1 MLCRRHTSKE
11 RTDRGRGPASILFMS
26 LIVFAGAQCKRRPA
40 EPAKPVIKRVGG
52 FSIEC
57 KEKVNPLDYF
67 PLAVGN
73 KWTYVSTDRTG
84 VNGSSKSVVTI
95 KWITEHAI
103 TAEYDIPEGKVF
115 LGEFIIRD
123 VRYDTPPDAN
133 ETQLRWFRDNPPR
146 GPAGLW
152 TKNYLVAG
160 NYVFDL
166 YDQGYQGWDA
176 AAQGLSARYRDEL
189 PSATPILFF
198 PLDGASYWSDRVTE
212 ERDYQAAL
220 LSMAGKGPAPNPST
234 YYWDINK
241 REDVEVPYGKVR
253 DAMKLTYTA
262 NCGTATEW
270 FKEGLGFVKAGF
282 SHGGSYGEWETTLVN
297 FVPNYNHR
305 SARQGVPATNSA
317 SSPSFLK

>member
-1 MLCRRHTSKE
+1 MLMLRGSQTAKE
-11 RTDRGRGPASILFMS
+11 CTDGMRGPLSILLVS
-26 LIVFAGAQCKRRPA
+26 LIAFAGAQCKRRPA

-166 YDQGYQGWDA
+166 FDYGWDA
-176 AAQGLSARYRDEL
+176 AAKGLSARYRDEL

-198 PLDGASYWSDRVTE
+198 PLDGAWYWSDRVTE
-212 ERDYQAAL
+212 ERDHQAGL
-220 LSMAGKGPAPNPST
+220 LAMAGKGPAPNPT
-234 YYWDINK
+234 YYWRVDK

-253 DAMKLTYTA
+253 DAVYLIYPHL
-262 NCGTATEW
+262 GGGEQVW
-270 FKEGLGFVKAGF
+270 FKEGLGFVKAVLIH
-282 SHGGSYGEWETTLVN
+282 SGSYGEWETTLVDFTRN
-297 FVPNYNHR
+297 DDHR
-305 SARQGVPATNSA
+305 SAKQGVPATNSV
-317 SSPSFLK
+317 SRPSLRK

>member
-1 MLCRRHTSKE
+1 MRETL
-11 RTDRGRGPASILFMS
+11 SILLVS
-26 LIVFAGAQCKRRPA
+26 LIVFGGTQCGCRHSRRAIPT
-40 EPAKPVIKRVGG
+40 GL
-52 FSIEC
+52 FSIQY
-57 KEKVNPLDYF
+57 KGKADPLEYF

-73 KWTYVSTDRTG
+73 KWTYVSADKTG

-95 KWITEHAI
+95 KWITEHVI

-123 VRYDTPPDAN
+123 VRYDDPPDAN

-160 NYVFDL
+160 NYVFSL
-166 YDQGYQGWDA
+166 PDQGYQWWDA
-176 AAQGLSARYRDEL
+176 AAKRLTARCREELS
-189 PSATPILFF
+189 SATPILFF
-198 PLDGASYWSDRVTE
+198 PLDGARCWSDRLSE

-220 LSMAGKGPAPNPST
+220 LWKAGKGPAPNPST
-234 YYWDINK
+234 YYWIVNE

-262 NCGTATEW
+262 NCGTATVW

-282 SHGGSYGEWETTLVN
+282 IHGGSYNECETKLVD
-297 FVPNYNHR
+297 FARRP
-305 SARQGVPATNSA
+305 SATGPE
-317 SSPSFLK
+317 